1 MIKGFKEF
9 LMRGNV
15 IDLAVAVVIGAA
27 FTMVINAVVKG
38 FIDPLIAAIFGK
50 PNLDDVLVFTIHN
63 AQFSIGM
70 ILTALLNFVLVA
82 AAVYFV
88 VVLPINAINNRRRR
102 GIPDPE
108 VPPSEADLLTE
119 IRDLLAAERGSGSGP
134 TTGSS
139 QLPPVV

>member
-27 FTMVINAVVKG
+27 FTTVINAVVAG
-38 FIDPLIAAIFGK
+38 FLNPLIAAIFGK
-50 PNLDDVLVFTIHN
+50 PNLNDVLVFTIHN
-63 AQFSIGM
+63 AEFSIGK

-82 AAVYFV
+82 AAIYFV
-88 VVLPINAINNRRRR
+88 VVVPINAINNRRKR
-102 GIPDPE
+102 GVPDPD
-108 VPPSEADLLTE
+108 VPPSETDLLIE
-119 IRDLLAAERGSGSGP
+119 IRDLLATERGSGSGP
-134 TTGSS
+134 AAGPS